1 MVPLMKGGVN
11 GLKVVQPKSSY
22 HSY

>member
-11 GLKVVQPKSSY
+11 GLKVTQPKSSY